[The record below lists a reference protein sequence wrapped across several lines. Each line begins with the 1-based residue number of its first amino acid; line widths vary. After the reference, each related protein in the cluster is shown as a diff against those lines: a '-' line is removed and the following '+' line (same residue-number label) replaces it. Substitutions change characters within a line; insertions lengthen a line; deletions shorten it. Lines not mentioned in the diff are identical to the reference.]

1 MNLRKIAVVGG
12 FAVGAALTL
21 APLAS
26 ADPTAITSTLDS
38 EITSLNSLFT
48 SEADLAGVG
57 GDVTSSTTPGVYDTI
72 LLADAPDTGTTPT
85 TFGELLYGLNSIA
98 EAGSHPG
105 SYDLFNGALGEFDN
119 AYNVELYA
127 AENANALAPTTDLLG
142 TGDVATAL
150 DTGSVTG
157 AFESFLQA
165 GLSDLTAYFEPG
177 SLASLL

>member
-26 ADPTAITSTLDS
+26 ADTGISSTLDS
-38 EITSLNSLFT
+38 EIASLNSLFS
-48 SEADLAGVG
+48 SEVSLAGDSKDLV
-57 GDVTSSTTPGVYDTI
+57 SSTTPGVYDTVP
-72 LLADAPDTGTTPT
+72 LADAPDSGTTPT
-85 TFGELLYGLNSIA
+85 TLGELLYGVNSIG
-98 EAGSHPG
+98 EAGSSPG

-142 TGDVATAL
+142 TGDVTDAL
-150 DTGSVTG
+150 GTGTVTG

-165 GLSDLTAYFEPG
+165 GVSDLLGYFEPAA
-177 SLASLL
+177 LVP